1 MEVSYLII
9 VLISLLL
16 SAFFSGIEIAY
27 ISSNKLQIE
36 LQNKQGDMRGKII
49 SGFVQSH
56 GQFIGTTLLGNT
68 ISLVLYGTFMAFLL
82 EVPLRMWL
90 PASINNEAIILMTQ
104 TVISTIIVLITGEF
118 LPKSFFMLNPNSML
132 NFFAIPFLAIYFLMY
147 PIVWAVVGL
156 SRFFITKV
164 LRLPYSEDKPVFTVT
179 DLNSFIQ
186 NHMSKGREE
195 GKVGSEE
202 HL

>member
-9 VLISLLL
+9 VLISLMF

-36 LQNKQGDMRGKII
+36 LQNKQGDMRGKIL
-49 SGFVQSH
+49 SGFVQSP

-68 ISLVLYGTFMAFLL
+68 ICLVLYGTFMAFLL

-90 PASINNEAIILMTQ
+90 PESINNEAVILLTQ

-156 SRFFITKV
+156 SRFFIT
-164 LRLPYSEDKPVFTVT
+164 
-179 DLNSFIQ
+179 
-186 NHMSKGREE
+186 
-195 GKVGSEE
+195 
-202 HL
+202 